1 MALMVLGLLRI
12 NLWVSLVLAL
22 GRSLLQLTVLA
33 VGVSIAL
40 EVPGWGTIGLGLF
53 LGMIATQFTYNR
65 LELPLDRFRVG
76 GILFLAA
83 MIPTLY
89 TVVLVL
95 RPTPIFAP
103 QAWLPVLSLSLASA
117 SAIVLQGG
125 NGVWQQVQRQQ
136 ATNSQ
141 DSLGF
146 DFQGA
151 EEDSLEADP
160 WLAEA
165 LPPDPPPEVSPLQ
178 APNSKLKTQNS
189 LTSLW
194 RDVLTQTLHLRFQQ
208 ITALGLIS
216 LPLVFAAQLLVD
228 IDPLIALGYEVLLM
242 LTSLNSGLIA
252 LWGLQQMAREVCGG
266 LAKTNTMRRGI
277 PRV

>member
-1 MALMVLGLLRI
+1 MVLGLLRI

-277 PRV
+277 PKV

>member
-1 MALMVLGLLRI
+1 MAVMVLGLLRI

-277 PRV
+277 PKV